1 MAPIGRLPKSPKE
14 VSFSIAIQPFREF
27 LPSHSGVEEE
37 TEGETRQLV
46 RSTRQMGLWGRI
58 CRYGGGRGLSSK
70 MRVDRAERGKEGV
83 LVTGSQVIKMMMSGG

>member
-14 VSFSIAIQPFREF
+14 ISFSIAIQPFREL

-58 CRYGGGRGLSSK
+58 CRYGGVG
-70 MRVDRAERGKEGV
+70 D
-83 LVTGSQVIKMMMSGG
+83 